1 LQAGLASASNK
12 SSGRST
18 VTDRQTMT
26 DRGRSDA
33 DAAAALCTMCFWF
46 PDFAAAMFEI
56 DFVISS
62 LVSSSI
68 SSDLMHHISPLTP
81 WHEKCTPANSPFPS
95 QTQTQTQTQTARIKQ
110 LRLSRLFG
118 IISSSH
124 TDASAKTLLQW
135 LPHSRLAS

>member
-1 LQAGLASASNK
+1 MQAGLASASNK
-12 SSGRST
+12 SSGSST

-26 DRGRSDA
+26 DRGRSDV
-33 DAAAALCTMCFWF
+33 ALCTMCFWF

-56 DFVISS
+56 DLVISS
-62 LVSSSI
+62 LSSRPRSHLISSI
-68 SSDLMHHISPLTP
+68 SSHLLHTP
-81 WHEKCTPANSPFPS
+81 WHEMHHRQIPSPS
-95 QTQTQTQTQTARIKQ
+95 HTQTQTQIETARMKL

-124 TDASAKTLLQW
+124 TDASRKTLLPW

>member
-26 DRGRSDA
+26 DRGRSDV
-33 DAAAALCTMCFWF
+33 ALCTMCFWI

-56 DFVISS
+56 DLVISS
-62 LVSSSI
+62 LSSRPQSHLISSI
-68 SSDLMHHISPLTP
+68 SSHLLHTP
-81 WHEKCTPANSPFPS
+81 WHEMHPAKSRPPHILKLKLRPK
-95 QTQTQTQTQTARIKQ
+95 QTQTARIKQ
-110 LRLSRLFG
+110 FLSRLFE

-124 TDASAKTLLQW
+124 TDASRKTLLPW